1 MNNDTK
7 KGIVGLCLAYQ
18 GQNYGMLLQAYATQ
32 TIIEMQGYK
41 TEIISYQRTSNK
53 HIRFTPYLLIF
64 CGKQIW
70 NKYKRKKNEQ
80 IVLDEK
86 HQMNISERKKVAS
99 IFREKRLHNII
110 ECKGIENLEKLA
122 KKYNTVLVGSDQQW
136 LPDIAFS
143 NFRTL
148 RFVPESI
155 NKVSYATSLGVSQY
169 PHYCKSSAAQFLKR
183 INYISVR
190 ETEGKRI
197 INELCDKPV
206 SVVLDPT
213 YLLTQEQWCEL
224 IKPERLIKEE
234 YVLCYLLG
242 DNEIARKLAR
252 KYANERNMKLITIV
266 SDESVSGEDFSFAD
280 QAIVGKSPEEFIN
293 LIRFSSQI
301 FTDSFHGIAFS
312 IITQK
317 QFFAF
322 YRQRKG
328 EKSRNSRIDNIL
340 KQWEINYRLIDN
352 YNSEIK
358 NIPDINYKEVNKK
371 LNARRCESMDFLVG
385 ALEDRNNGNN

>member
-1 MNNDTK
+1 M
-7 KGIVGLCLAYQ
+7 
-18 GQNYGMLLQAYATQ
+18 
-32 TIIEMQGYK
+32 
-41 TEIISYQRTSNK
+41 
-53 HIRFTPYLLIF
+53 
-64 CGKQIW
+64 
-70 NKYKRKKNEQ
+70 
-80 IVLDEK
+80 
-86 HQMNISERKKVAS
+86 
-99 IFREKRLHNII
+99 
-110 ECKGIENLEKLA
+110 
-122 KKYNTVLVGSDQQW
+122 
-136 LPDIAFS
+136 
-143 NFRTL
+143 
-148 RFVPESI
+148 
-155 NKVSYATSLGVSQY
+155 
-169 PHYCKSSAAQFLKR
+169 
-183 INYISVR
+183 
-190 ETEGKRI
+190 
-197 INELCDKPV
+197 
-206 SVVLDPT
+206 
-213 YLLTQEQWCEL
+213 
-224 IKPERLIKEE
+224 IKEE

-312 IITQK
+312 IINQK